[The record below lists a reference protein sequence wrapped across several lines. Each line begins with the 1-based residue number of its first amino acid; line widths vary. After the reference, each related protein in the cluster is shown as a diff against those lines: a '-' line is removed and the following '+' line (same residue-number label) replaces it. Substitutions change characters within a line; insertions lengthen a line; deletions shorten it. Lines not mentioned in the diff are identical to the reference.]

1 MPNISKFYTLI
12 LFLAFAF
19 SDAIGQTAGDATMLP
34 TARNNFRLDAHQLAG
49 FILDEQIDSCK
60 SALITKFY
68 TERDYQYA
76 WVNEQRLTRQAL
88 TFWSNYQDF
97 LSYSADS
104 ALRNPNLFKRMVSL
118 AKPDY
123 TFASA
128 DTSLQKVELAMT
140 TLFLNFID
148 HAYAGKVNP
157 KDLQWNILRKRLP
170 LFEILN
176 QFVAGAELKDIVPIY
191 PMYYSMKEKLDRL
204 KKLEEA
210 RWSDI
215 IDNGKLYKLGD
226 TGAIV
231 QAVKCRLNTLG
242 DLPEDDGTNFYSSE
256 FEAAVINF
264 QKRHGLANDGII
276 GPKFIK
282 AINIPITTKI
292 EKVRINMERMR
303 WMPVDD
309 AERKVVVN
317 IPEFRLRA
325 YERGKEAIAM
335 DIVVGK
341 TANRTAIFSDQI
353 RNVVFSPY
361 WNIPESIVKDEI
373 LPGIKENPSYLA
385 QHNMEITGRRNGL
398 PVIRQKPGS
407 KNALGRVKF
416 IFPNQ
421 YSIYLHDTPAKDLFE
436 LRKRAFS
443 HGCIRVAEPVKLAS
457 YLLKA
462 QPQWTAKKIVSA
474 MNANTERWIK
484 IEHPVQIFI
493 SYFTA
498 WVDQAGALN
507 FRDDLYHRDEE
518 LAACLFDNSK

>member
-1 MPNISKFYTLI
+1 MPNISKLYILT
-12 LFLAFAF
+12 LFLAIAC
-19 SDAIGQTAGDATMLP
+19 SNALGQVANEATMLP
-34 TARNNFRLDAHQLAG
+34 TATTDFYIDADELADL
-49 FILDEQIDSCK
+49 IKNERIDSCK
-60 SALITKFY
+60 ADGIIKFY
-68 TERDYQYA
+68 QARDYQFA
-76 WVNEQRLTRQAL
+76 WFNEHNLTRQAL

-97 LSYSADS
+97 VSYSADS
-104 ALRNPNLFKRMVSL
+104 ALQKPNLFKTMVSL
-118 AKPDY
+118 ARADY
-123 TFASA
+123 TSESA
-128 DTSLQKVELAMT
+128 DTSLQKVELGLT
-140 TLFLNFID
+140 ILFLDFID
-148 HAYAGKVNP
+148 HAYAGKVDP
-157 KDLQWNILRKRLP
+157 KDLQWNISRKKLP

-176 QFVAGAELKDIVPIY
+176 QFVAGAELKDIVPLY
-191 PMYYSMKEKLDRL
+191 PMYYSMKEKLARL
-204 KKLEEA
+204 KELEETH
-210 RWSDI
+210 WPDI

-226 TGAIV
+226 TGTII

-242 DLPEDDGTNFYSSE
+242 DLHRDDGTNFYSSE
-256 FEAAVINF
+256 FEAAVNNF
-264 QKRHGLANDGII
+264 QKRHGLADDGII

-292 EKVRINMERMR
+292 KKVRINMERMR

-309 AERKVVVN
+309 DRRKVVVN

-325 YERGKEAIAM
+325 YEKGKEAIAM

-341 TANRTAIFSDQI
+341 TANRTAIFSDHI

-373 LPGIKENPSYLA
+373 LAGIEDNPGYLA
-385 QHNMEITGRRNGL
+385 QHNMEVTGRRNGL

-416 IFPNQ
+416 IFPNE

-443 HGCIRVAEPVKLAS
+443 HGCIRVAEPVELAS
-457 YLLKA
+457 YLLKE
-462 QPQWTAKKIVSA
+462 QPQWSAKKIVSA
-474 MNANTERWIK
+474 MYADTERWIK

-507 FRDDLYHRDEE
+507 FRDDLYNRDAE
-518 LAACLFDNSK
+518 LAACLFR